1 NHSSQLIP
9 LTLLLLIINTFSIF
23 FLGVLATENGNS
35 TEYIQTLGGKVTL
48 NCSESYLNTI
58 GVKEYKSIIS
68 HDCLSNRIQ
77 TYNNTRVT
85 TPNTTCNAPSK
96 DFYLQIESVDVTDEG
111 EYKCDIATRKGNFQK
126 IFSLTVIV
134 PPNISISC
142 ENNSNG
148 TKTAVCTASN
158 GKPKGNITWQPT
170 NEENIISTVEN
181 SNSTVTV
188 QSKYIITD
196 TSNYKGHLTCIVT
209 HPALKERLN
218 YVFPLCKYIYNKYY
232 ITDVCC

>member
-1 NHSSQLIP
+1 
-9 LTLLLLIINTFSIF
+9 
-23 FLGVLATENGNS
+23 
-35 TEYIQTLGGKVTL
+35 IQTLGGKVTL
-48 NCSESYLNTI
+48 NCSESYLSATFIHWEQTDTI

>member
-1 NHSSQLIP
+1 CPVLYKCNFVVVVVIVAVVIHHYRRAGVRNNKKNLI
-9 LTLLLLIINTFSIF
+9 FSI
-23 FLGVLATENGNS
+23 
-35 TEYIQTLGGKVTL
+35 
-48 NCSESYLNTI
+48 
-58 GVKEYKSIIS
+58 
-68 HDCLSNRIQ
+68 IQ

-209 HPALKERLN
+209 HPKISIGLSLGNTCVNPILSALVYN
-218 YVFPLCKYIYNKYY
+218 VHFTFVFLYTLYFTFTVKS
-232 ITDVCC
+232 TDYGEHKQKQQ